1 MSAFTRGWELM
12 KGIVW
17 NGREY
22 DDIDEIDPIIRGILD
37 DYTQGTTLPALPWSG
52 GGARRGTPWTEM
64 LREGSSAPLHRLK
77 GFTQPE
83 KEMLPTVVNWEG
95 GKTSIMP
102 QFRALAKPLGSR
114 FIPAELFGG
123 SGSFILGMNDPQAR
137 GLYADLNPDMTNLMT
152 QLKRGMGDVNIA
164 QDQDDLERMV
174 AELNEIRYRRDVM
187 GQELDDDDLM
197 RMAHLLVG
205 ANLTNRN
212 GMFTYKP
219 WDKKPQTYTE
229 GKIQRPS
236 FRVQPERIMP
246 NDVGSINLD
255 PYASRLRNV
264 DIRTGDL
271 RQPSESLTPEHLLY
285 LDPPYISRDI
295 SYGGSEQQLEG
306 KTFDQLQRDT
316 IDIANEHKG
325 PSIVSNY
332 LYSKET
338 GEPLKEYI
346 NALLDAEMQIH
357 PWIRKPKN
365 NKRPQVELIATK
377 NFPRQQTLF

>member
-1 MSAFTRGWELM
+1 MTAFGQGWELM
-12 KGIVW
+12 KGIIF
-17 NGREY
+17 NGQEY
-22 DDIDEIDPIIRGILD
+22 DDIDDVDPMIQEILQG
-37 DYTQGTTLPALPWSG
+37 YEQGTTLPALPWSG
-52 GGARRGTPWTEM
+52 GGARRGTPWTAM

-95 GKTSIMP
+95 GKTQIMP
-102 QFRALAKPLGSR
+102 QFRALTKPLGGR
-114 FIPAELFGG
+114 FIPSELFGG

-152 QLKRGMGDVNIA
+152 QLQQGMGDVNIA

-174 AELNEIRYRRDVM
+174 AELNEMRHRRDVV

-205 ANLTNRN
+205 ANLSNRN
-212 GMFTYKP
+212 GMFQYRA
-219 WDKKPQTYTE
+219 WDKEPIGYSE
-229 GKIQRPS
+229 GEIKRPS
-236 FRVQPERIMP
+236 FRSSDVRVMP
-246 NDVGSINLD
+246 GQVGSVNLD
-255 PYASRLRNV
+255 PYAQRLRNV

-271 RQPSESLTPEHLLY
+271 RQTADALTPEHLLY

-295 SYGGSEQQLEG
+295 SYGGSSQQMEG

-316 IDIANEHKG
+316 IDIASEHEG
-325 PSIVSNY
+325 PSIISNY
-332 LYSKET
+332 LYDKNT
-338 GEPLKEYI
+338 RQPLQEYI

-357 PWIRKPKN
+357 PWIRKPKG
-365 NKRPQVELIATK
+365 NKDPQVEVIATK
-377 NFPRQQTLF
+377 NFPQQKTLF

>member
-1 MSAFTRGWELM
+1 MTAFGKGWELM
-12 KGIVW
+12 KGIIF
-17 NGREY
+17 NGKEY
-22 DDIDEIDPIIRGILD
+22 DDIDDLDPIIQGILD

-52 GGARRGTPWTEM
+52 GGKRKGTPWTRM
-64 LREGSSAPLHRLK
+64 FKEGSSAPLHRLK
-77 GFTQPE
+77 GFTHPE
-83 KEMLPTVVNWEG
+83 QEMLPTVVHWEG

-102 QFRALAKPLGSR
+102 QFRALTKPLGGR

-187 GQELDDDDLM
+187 GQQLDDDDLM

-205 ANLTNRN
+205 ANLANRN

-219 WDKKPQTYTE
+219 WDKEPQTYTE

-236 FRVQPERIMP
+236 FRVQPKRVMP

-255 PYASRLRNV
+255 PYASRLQNV
-264 DIRTGDL
+264 EIRTGDL
-271 RQPSESLTPEHLLY
+271 RETSQALTPRHLAFW
-285 LDPPYISRDI
+285 DPPYITRDI
-295 SYGGSEQQLEG
+295 SYGGSSQQMEG

-316 IDIANEHKG
+316 LELIGEHKG
-325 PSIVSNY
+325 PSILSNY
-332 LYSKET
+332 LYDKNT
-338 GEPLKEYI
+338 RKPNREYI
-346 NALLDAEMQIH
+346 NAVLDQEMQIH
-357 PWIRKPKN
+357 PWIRKPKS
-365 NKRPQVELIATK
+365 NKQPQVELIATK
-377 NFPRQQTLF
+377 NFPQQKTLF